1 MCNPDP
7 NGQKNPGL
15 FPGQGEGI
23 HSSHL
28 LLLAAISH
36 LVALLCSAQRVEHS
50 IKGFVNLYPMCE

>member
-50 IKGFVNLYPMCE
+50 IKGFIIL

>member
-23 HSSHL
+23 HSSHF

-36 LVALLCSAQRVEHS
+36 LVALLCSALLKGYS
-50 IKGFVNLYPMCE
+50 IPSKDL

>member
-23 HSSHL
+23 PFIPFVAVGCNFLFGGS
-28 LLLAAISH
+28 
-36 LVALLCSAQRVEHS
+36 ALLCSAQRVEHS
-50 IKGFVNLYPMCE
+50 IKGFVNL